1 MERKYLTEWKKYLAE
16 NLNQSYEQGV
26 EYIKSKIKSL
36 GMKLVD
42 TEDERVYMPNSNDNA
57 YIFFIKN
64 PYENPADAKLSA
76 HGKLSRKEL
85 KQSASIRVHWEY
97 DYENDMFR
105 LRVRGEENKD
115 PNKTGGTW
123 TGSLSR
129 KLPNRKPLPKDI
141 TSKGEVIP
149 NSQIDTF
156 LADVKKVI
164 DNAPDKKDF
173 KTVSKARKQYIKKF
187 NKSMRDE

>member
-16 NLNQSYEQGV
+16 NLNQSYVQGV

-42 TEDERVYMPNSNDNA
+42 TEYERYSNDNA
-57 YIFFIKN
+57 YIFYIKN
-64 PYENPADAKLSA
+64 PYRNPADAKLSA

-85 KQSASIRVHWEY
+85 KQNASIRVHWED
-97 DYENDMFR
+97 DYQNDIIR
-105 LRVRGEENKD
+105 LRVRGEKNLD
-115 PNKTGGTW
+115 PNKTSGQW
-123 TGSLSR
+123 TGGL
-129 KLPNRKPLPKDI
+129 KFPEDI
-141 TSKGEVIP
+141 KSKGEVIP